1 MKKII
6 FLTAVA
12 AVAFALTLHSCK
24 PDEEQVA
31 SPSLNLERT
40 EVTVPAEGG
49 SFTVAYKI
57 ENPLADVKV
66 VCECAAEW
74 LGPFDTSKEGIISF
88 QVDANTDENARNAV
102 VEVIY
107 GEESESFTVLQDGL
121 QPVVPDEGFM
131 LVIDEVSMTDMSWT
145 VIPADD
151 EMPYISMSVDKRVYD
166 QFGSDEAYIEEDLQ
180 LFNLMAGSSGMTL
193 EEYLDWLVKYG
204 EYSFYKD
211 GLLPGYAYY
220 VYAYGISLSGELL
233 TGMYKEEVVMES
245 PEKVDIS
252 FEITCEPGLDTVAVS
267 VTPSI
272 QEQRYVVDAYPKE
285 EISEAITLEEWYSY
299 KFNERIAAAV
309 SEGMSVEKAVIS
321 LTEVGTA
328 TVVLDNLRAETD
340 YTVLVVAVNE
350 EGLFVSDVATDEF
363 RTDGLFSDNVIEVEI
378 TDITPD
384 GASYSIS
391 TTNDD
396 PYVMYYI
403 QASMW
408 EDWSDEDII
417 RNLIEYYDVEEN
429 NVYRGDKSGTI
440 TGLMTKTKYVM
451 YTFGCESGTA
461 TTSLGKTF
469 FTPESGSS
477 DVTFT
482 LKFDKYFNG
491 DDLIAAYPEEES
503 YKQYAG
509 KAVLPVKAEVSDP
522 SATYLYYVYSVDYS
536 EYGDDVLYSSLLN
549 GTGLS
554 EPSYVFSRNFGRVC
568 TVAGF
573 AIDEDGN
580 NGPLFRTSIEFTL
593 EGASPISEFTPDML
607 SSD

>member
-1 MKKII
+1 M
-6 FLTAVA
+6 
-12 AVAFALTLHSCK
+12 
-24 PDEEQVA
+24 D
-31 SPSLNLERT
+31 
-40 EVTVPAEGG
+40 
-49 SFTVAYKI
+49 
-57 ENPLADVKV
+57 
-66 VCECAAEW
+66 
-74 LGPFDTSKEGIISF
+74 
-88 QVDANTDENARNAV
+88 
-102 VEVIY
+102 
-107 GEESESFTVLQDGL
+107 
-121 QPVVPDEGFM
+121 
-131 LVIDEVSMTDMSWT
+131 
-145 VIPADD
+145 
-151 EMPYISMSVDKRVYD
+151 
-166 QFGSDEAYIEEDLQ
+166 
-180 LFNLMAGSSGMTL
+180 
-193 EEYLDWLVKYG
+193 
-204 EYSFYKD
+204 
-211 GLLPGYAYY
+211 
-220 VYAYGISLSGELL
+220 
-233 TGMYKEEVVMES
+233 S

-252 FEITCEPGLDTVAVS
+252 FEIACEPGLDTVAVS

-321 LTEVGTA
+321 LT
-328 TVVLDNLRAETD
+328 
-340 YTVLVVAVNE
+340 
-350 EGLFVSDVATDEF
+350 
-363 RTDGLFSDNVIEVEI
+363 EVEI

-568 TVAGF
+568 TVAGAF
-573 AIDEDGN
+573 QDKHRVYSRRRFSYFGIHARHAVVGLT
-580 NGPLFRTSIEFTL
+580 GVRTFL
-593 EGASPISEFTPDML
+593 HGL
-607 SSD
+607 SVR

>member
-1 MKKII
+1 M
-6 FLTAVA
+6 
-12 AVAFALTLHSCK
+12 
-24 PDEEQVA
+24 
-31 SPSLNLERT
+31 LERQLNT
-40 EVTVPAEGG
+40 LTINGEWD
-49 SFTVAYKI
+49 SLFKI
-57 ENPLADVKV
+57 TYPLVFGDVHDTAAMV
-66 VCECAAEW
+66 CAALYNAQYYLYREN
-74 LGPFDTSKEGIISF
+74 LDSVLYYQSIASGNLSSIEG
-88 QVDANTDENARNAV
+88 TR
-102 VEVIY
+102 
-107 GEESESFTVLQDGL
+107 
-121 QPVVPDEGFM
+121 
-131 LVIDEVSMTDMSWT
+131 
-145 VIPADD
+145 
-151 EMPYISMSVDKRVYD
+151 
-166 QFGSDEAYIEEDLQ
+166 
-180 LFNLMAGSSGMTL
+180 L
-193 EEYLDWLVKYG
+193 E
-204 EYSFYKD
+204 
-211 GLLPGYAYY
+211 
-220 VYAYGISLSGELL
+220 
-233 TGMYKEEVVMES
+233 GMYY
-245 PEKVDIS
+245 
-252 FEITCEPGLDTVAVS
+252 A
-267 VTPSI
+267 
-272 QEQRYVVDAYPKE
+272 QE
-285 EISEAITLEEWYSY
+285 
-299 KFNERIAAAV
+299 
-309 SEGMSVEKAVIS
+309 
-321 LTEVGTA
+321 
-328 TVVLDNLRAETD
+328 
-340 YTVLVVAVNE
+340 VLVVAVNE